1 MIPDRLV
8 EDFSFTSAS
17 SSLRDLSPARPGVT
31 TDERATSPT
40 IGAVLLVGITVVLA
54 TATGA
59 QLFGLAGSQQGAFAT
74 ATVEFSPADDRVTV
88 TWVANADADSLNV
101 RILVGD
107 ERRTVGLAGVGD
119 QVVVDR
125 DGVTVSNGAVGD
137 WDSPAIEDGDRVSV
151 TVIAHKGG
159 ENVVVAERSGRV

>member
-1 MIPDRLV
+1 MTPTRLV
-8 EDFSFTSAS
+8 EAFARAS
-17 SSLRDLSPARPGVT
+17 TAFPDLT

-74 ATVEFSPADDRVTV
+74 ATIDLSPGDDRVTV
-88 TWVANADADSLNV
+88 TWLANGDADSLKV

-107 ERRTVGLAGVGD
+107 ERRTVGLDGVGD
-119 QVVVDR
+119 RVVVDR
-125 DGVTVSNGAVGD
+125 DGITVSKGAVGD
-137 WDSPAIEDGDRVSV
+137 WETPSIEDGDQVSV

-159 ENVVVAERSGRV
+159 ENVVVAERSGTV